1 MGRTFSKQSAGTTV
15 LRACRNRLAVTRRRL
30 YCESVWKL
38 LAPARQ
44 SLLMSSV
51 AMLVTELAVVRVVT
65 AAPVAQAADAS
76 AFSLE
81 IERED
86 TAVSCPDSDWFDTRI
101 ASHAGRAG
109 HAGTFRLTLT
119 RRGEVWHARIQRWE
133 RNKSSIAT
141 ERNLQDRSSACA
153 PLAEAAALTIAILAD
168 DVAQHAEPTPAE
180 PSAEPASVAAPMI
193 TPKGE
198 GYSEPERS
206 SRVWV
211 GAGGGLTAA
220 WISPLAPA
228 LGFSGAVD
236 SGSLRFG
243 LRLMMTTEQK
253 FELSP
258 GSVFVQAWLGTAFS
272 CLRLT
277 QGRFGSGL
285 CAAVDLGMLRA
296 SAEGFAQGEPSSR
309 SYQAVGLEAQPS
321 WNVSDGYRISMALG
335 ALLPFTRES
344 FSVIGRG
351 VAYVPPQL
359 NWRIL
364 VFSEIGAF

>member
-1 MGRTFSKQSAGTTV
+1 
-15 LRACRNRLAVTRRRL
+15 
-30 YCESVWKL
+30 
-38 LAPARQ
+38 
-44 SLLMSSV
+44 V
-51 AMLVTELAVVRVVT
+51 ATLVTTLAVVQVAT
-65 AAPVAQAADAS
+65 AAPAS
-76 AFSLE
+76 GATEASSFSLE

-86 TAVSCPDSDWFDTRI
+86 AAVSCPDSDWFDARI
-101 ASHAGRAG
+101 ASHAGKAG

-119 RRGEVWHARIQRWE
+119 RRGEVWYARIQRWE
-133 RNKSSIAT
+133 RNKSAIAS
-141 ERNLQDRSSACA
+141 ERNLQDRSSGCA

-168 DVAQHAEPTPAE
+168 DVAQHTDEAPAE
-180 PSAEPASVAAPMI
+180 PAVEAAPAPAPVI
-193 TPKGE
+193 TPKG
-198 GYSEPERS
+198 GDSAEPSRS

-236 SGSLRFG
+236 ATNLRFG

-253 FELSP
+253 FALAP
-258 GSVFVQAWLGTAFS
+258 GSVFVQAWLGTVFS

-285 CAAVDLGMLRA
+285 CAAADGGMLRA
-296 SAEGFAQGEPSSR
+296 SAEGFGQGQPSSR

>member
-1 MGRTFSKQSAGTTV
+1 M
-15 LRACRNRLAVTRRRL
+15 L
-30 YCESVWKL
+30 
-38 LAPARQ
+38 
-44 SLLMSSV
+44 SV
-51 AMLVTELAVVRVVT
+51 AQLAT
-65 AAPVAQAADAS
+65 AAPAS
-76 AFSLE
+76 GAPEASSFSLE

-86 TAVSCPDSDWFDTRI
+86 TAVSCPDSDWFETRI

-133 RNKSSIAT
+133 RNKSAIAT
-141 ERNLQDRSSACA
+141 ERNLQDRSSGCA

-168 DVAQHAEPTPAE
+168 DVAQHTEPAPVEPTVEPAPAAAPTITPKDDERAE
-180 PSAEPASVAAPMI
+180 PSRA
-193 TPKGE
+193 
-198 GYSEPERS
+198 

-220 WISPLAPA
+220 WISQLAPA

-236 SGSLRFG
+236 STNLRFG
-243 LRLMMTTEQK
+243 LRAMMTTEQK

-258 GSVFVQAWLGTAFS
+258 GSVFVQAWLATAFS

-285 CAAVDLGMLRA
+285 CVAADGGMLRA

>member
-1 MGRTFSKQSAGTTV
+1 
-15 LRACRNRLAVTRRRL
+15 
-30 YCESVWKL
+30 
-38 LAPARQ
+38 
-44 SLLMSSV
+44 MSSV
-51 AMLVTELAVVRVVT
+51 AALATTFAFVQVAT
-65 AAPVAQAADAS
+65 AEPASAAPEAPS
-76 AFSLE
+76 FSLE

-86 TAVSCPDSDWFDTRI
+86 TAVSCPDSDWFETRI

-133 RNKSSIAT
+133 RNKSAIAT
-141 ERNLQDRSSACA
+141 ERNLQDRSSGCA

-168 DVAQHAEPTPAE
+168 DVAQHTEPVPAE
-180 PSAEPASVAAPMI
+180 PPVQATPAAPPQI
-193 TPKGE
+193 TQKGE
-198 GYSEPERS
+198 DSADAPSS

-228 LGFSGAVD
+228 LGFSGSVD
-236 SGSLRFG
+236 STNLRFG
-243 LRLMMTTEQK
+243 LRAMMTTEQK
-253 FELSP
+253 FDLSP
-258 GSVFVQAWLGTAFS
+258 GSVFVQAWLATAFS

-285 CAAVDLGMLRA
+285 CVAADGGMLRA
-296 SAEGFAQGEPSSR
+296 SAEGFSRGAPSSR

-335 ALLPFTRES
+335 ALLPFTKES
-344 FSVIGRG
+344 FSVVGRG